1 MRRISVPMMKKYG
14 VFILVVIAASG
25 MVLCGAQTVKIAD
38 LEPGLRDAMVRDAK
52 CQADSEAPAAG
63 APDAGRQALLQTTV
77 GTKPLRGA
85 GGHEVGVIVL
95 PAGDC
100 QCHSGNCSIYVYMK
114 SEDGFRLVLKKEFAS
129 LHPMKSYKHGM
140 PSLTGRHTVSSTV
153 YETAIYDWD
162 GENYRATQCAR
173 VTQGKNP
180 KRPSIVKQECS
191 NR

>member
-1 MRRISVPMMKKYG
+1 MMKKYG
-14 VFILVVIAASG
+14 VFVLVVIAFSG
-25 MVLCGAQTVKIAD
+25 AAVCGAQTVKIAD

-52 CQADSEAPAAG
+52 CRGNAKAPAPNAAPAG
-63 APDAGRQALLQTTV
+63 QTALLQSAV
-77 GTKPLRGA
+77 STKALLGA
-85 GGHEVGVIVL
+85 GGHESGVIVL

-100 QCHSGNCSIYVYMK
+100 QCRGGNCLIYVYMK
-114 SEDGFRLVLKKEFAS
+114 SEAGFRLVLKEDFAS

-140 PSLTGRHTVSSTV
+140 PSLTGRHVVNSTV

-162 GENYRATQCAR
+162 GENYQATQCAR

-180 KRPSIVKQECS
+180 KRPSIVKQECR